1 MILMGAASSVLYGD
15 AEEDADA
22 GDTTRKTGAHGT
34 TGGPQKRI
42 KDMTYDEYNAGFDR
56 ADKVGA

>member
-15 AEEDADA
+15 AEEDAGA
-22 GDTTRKTGAHGT
+22 GDTAHKTGAHGAT
-34 TGGPQKRI
+34 KGPQKRI
-42 KDMTYDEYNAGFDR
+42 KDMGYDEYNARFDR

>member
-1 MILMGAASSVLYGD
+1 MYGD
-15 AEEDADA
+15 AEEGVGA
-22 GDTTRKTGAHGT
+22 GNTTRTTGAHGT

-56 ADKVGA
+56 ADKMGA